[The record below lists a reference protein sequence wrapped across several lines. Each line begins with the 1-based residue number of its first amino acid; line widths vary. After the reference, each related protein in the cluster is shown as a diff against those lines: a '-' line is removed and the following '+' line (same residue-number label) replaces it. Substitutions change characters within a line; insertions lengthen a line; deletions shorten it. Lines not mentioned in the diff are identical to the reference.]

1 MIFAPFAFQNR
12 AIVSTPG
19 IVTTNLVLHY
29 DAGNTSSYPGTGT
42 TWSNLQATTINSTLT
57 NGPTYSTNNGGV
69 IVFDGTNDFTTA
81 ANNAIFD
88 FGSGDF
94 TIEMWVKIN
103 GNSSLNNSNTRDA
116 TILSCFPT
124 SGAVPN
130 AWNFQFNATSTT
142 TGTGL
147 RLQKYASSVVQDI
160 QVSFTFTQGVFYQV
174 GVTRRGAT
182 TRLFINGTEYTPSI
196 NLSGNVNSGGNAF
209 KVSTLGYAGYL
220 HYFNGT
226 VGIVRIYKGTG
237 LTASEI
243 TQNYNANSNR
253 I

>member
-12 AIVSTPG
+12 GIVTPG

-29 DAGNTSSYPGTGT
+29 DAGNTSSYAGSGTS
-42 TWSNLQATTINSTLT
+42 WNNLESTNVTSTLT
-57 NGPTYSTNNGGV
+57 NGPTFSTNNGGV

-81 ANNAIFD
+81 SNNAIFD

-94 TIEMWVKIN
+94 TLEAWVKIN
-103 GNSSLNNSNTRDA
+103 GNSSLNNAGTRDA

-130 AWNFQFNATSTT
+130 AWNFQFNANSTT

-147 RLQKYASSVVQDI
+147 RLQKYASSAIQDI

-182 TRLFINGTEYTPSI
+182 TRLFINGVEYTPSI
-196 NLSGNVNSGGNAF
+196 NLSGNVNSGGNPF
-209 KVSTLGYAGYL
+209 RISTLAYAGFL

-226 VGIVRIYKGTG
+226 VGIVRVYKGTG
-237 LTASEI
+237 LTAAQI